1 MSYLLI
7 CKQYLSVL
15 NVAFTVVVV
24 FRIKNAV
31 DDSISVVK
39 QSFDNEVTP
48 YFALVICLWGKGRPF
63 RYFNWHLVAL
73 IKIFN

>member
-1 MSYLLI
+1 MF
-7 CKQYLSVL
+7 

-31 DDSISVVK
+31 DDSISIVK

-48 YFALVICLWGKGRPF
+48 YFALVICLWGTNRPV
-63 RYFNWHLVAL
+63 RYFIWHLMAF